1 MTTNDTAKGLLTEE
15 AKSWVGMEIDYP
27 EFEITARDIA
37 RYAAGMGNP
46 VPPYVDPPG
55 NASAQ
60 PLLYT
65 ALIRPI
71 VESGTLTEDGLTQD
85 RRAPVGE
92 QRVMFGGIDIEMLR
106 PLVVGDKVHGRRR
119 LESMEEKQG
128 RRENFVLATWKTTYW
143 DANGETVMRETSLQI
158 LK

>member
-1 MTTNDTAKGLLTEE
+1 MTANDTASGLLTDE
-15 AKSWVGMEIDYP
+15 ARSWVGMEIEYP

-37 RYAAGMGNP
+37 RYASGMGNP
-46 VPPYVDPPG
+46 VPAYVDPPDDLT
-55 NASAQ
+55 AQ

-92 QRVMFGGIDIEMLR
+92 KRVMFGGIDIEIVR
-106 PLVVGDKVHGRRR
+106 PLVAGDKIHGKRR
-119 LESMEEKQG
+119 LESLEEKQG

-143 DANGETVMRETSLQI
+143 DADDTVVMRETSLQI